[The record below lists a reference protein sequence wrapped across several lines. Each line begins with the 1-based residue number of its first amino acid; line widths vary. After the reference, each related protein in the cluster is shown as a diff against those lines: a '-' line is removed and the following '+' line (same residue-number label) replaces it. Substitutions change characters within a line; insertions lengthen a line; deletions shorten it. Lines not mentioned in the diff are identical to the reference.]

1 MTRDTQALLAFAV
14 MAVVLFALL
23 RLAAWALAA
32 LFTAAA
38 VVIA

>member
-1 MTRDTQALLAFAV
+1 MMRDTQALAFAV
-14 MAVVLFALL
+14 MAVVLFALM
-23 RLAAWALAA
+23 RLAAWALAT